1 MMTMMIIVVCIR
13 LEKVSRRYNV
23 KLLVKLLSWLLF
35 GASER
40 SCQST
45 RTKINSYSW
54 PLVTTDPILRRTSPS
69 FS

>member
-1 MMTMMIIVVCIR
+1 MMTMMIIVLCIR

-23 KLLVKLLSWLLF
+23 KLLVILRSLLF
-35 GASER
+35 DASER

-45 RTKINSYSW
+45 RTRINSYSW
-54 PLVTTDPILRRTSPS
+54 PLVSTTDPILRRTFPS